1 MVSEILYEM
10 DMEQARQRCLDEF
23 SDILKGY
30 TESFAPLTPSSRLI
44 EDMGLDS
51 FLMVYF
57 LTQAEERFGIQ
68 IDETEYEHIV
78 FVEDILDYIFSSA
91 HNF

>member
-23 SDILKGY
+23 SDILKDY
-30 TESFAPLTPSSRLI
+30 AESFAPLTPSSRLI

-57 LTQAEERFGIQ
+57 LTQVEERFGIQ

-91 HNF
+91 HKF

>member
-1 MVSEILYEM
+1 MVSEILYQM
-10 DMEQARQRCLDEF
+10 DMEQARQCCLDEF
-23 SDILKGY
+23 SDILKDY
-30 TESFAPLTPSSRLI
+30 TESLSPLTPSSRLI

-57 LTQAEERFGIQ
+57 LTQVEERFGIQ

-91 HNF
+91 HKF

>member
-1 MVSEILYEM
+1 
-10 DMEQARQRCLDEF
+10 
-23 SDILKGY
+23 
-30 TESFAPLTPSSRLI
+30 
-44 EDMGLDS
+44 MGLDS

-57 LTQAEERFGIQ
+57 LTQVEERFGIQ

-91 HNF
+91 HKF

>member
-1 MVSEILYEM
+1 MDLKALKEM
-10 DMEQARQRCLDEF
+10 DLEQARQICLDEL
-23 SDILKGY
+23 SDILTDY
-30 TESFAPLTPSSRLI
+30 TEHSVPLVPSSRLI

-57 LTQAEERFGIQ
+57 LTQVEERFGIQ

-78 FVEDILDYIFSSA
+78 FVEDILDYIFSFA
-91 HNF
+91 HKF